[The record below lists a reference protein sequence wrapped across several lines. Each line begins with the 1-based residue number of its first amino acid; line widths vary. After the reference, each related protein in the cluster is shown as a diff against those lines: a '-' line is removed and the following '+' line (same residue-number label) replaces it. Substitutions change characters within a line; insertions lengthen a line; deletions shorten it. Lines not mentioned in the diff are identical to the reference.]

1 MAGMFKTTRRGTMLM
16 GGALPL
22 ALVLPAHAQT
32 AAPAQTAPAGPP
44 GEAPVFVGRANTIQ
58 LGGFEVTTLLGGASM
73 SDNPIETFGLNA
85 DPAEFESLSVEN
97 FIPADRSGGSY
108 TMTLVRTPDA
118 LVLFD
123 TGMVPANNA
132 ASMAQAG
139 VKPED
144 VTHVVLTHMH
154 GDHISGLMDGETPA
168 FPNAELILPG
178 PENDYWAA
186 NPSEAYT
193 AKVVPLLDKA
203 RQIEGTEEILSGI
216 RAEQAHGHTPGH
228 TTYLLDSDGQ
238 RLLITGDSFNHYVY
252 SVQRPAW
259 HVRFDVDKERGAATR
274 QAVLARLAEEK
285 IPFIGYHMP
294 FPALGFIAPNGEG
307 SYRFVPA
314 TYQFAG

>member
-1 MAGMFKTTRRGTMLM
+1 MFRTDISRRQAMLI
-16 GGALPL
+16 GGALPM

-32 AAPAQTAPAGPP
+32 APAQPA
-44 GEAPVFVGRANTIQ
+44 GEAPAFLGRANTIQ
-58 LGGFEVTTLLGGASM
+58 LGGFEVTTLFGGGSM

-85 DPAEFESLSVEN
+85 DPAEFESLSAEN

-154 GDHISGLMDGETPA
+154 GDHIGGLMDGEAPA
-168 FPNAELILPG
+168 FPNAELILPR

-203 RQIEGTEEILSGI
+203 RQIEGTEEILPGI
-216 RAEQAHGHTPGH
+216 KAEQAHGHTPGH
-228 TTYLLDSDGQ
+228 TTYLLESDGQ

-259 HVRFDVDKERGAATR
+259 HVRFDVDKEQGAATR
-274 QAVLARLAEEK
+274 QAVLARLAEAVSRRTDRSRARSARN
-285 IPFIGYHMP
+285 PRRSG
-294 FPALGFIAPNGEG
+294 
-307 SYRFVPA
+307 R
-314 TYQFAG
+314 

>member
-1 MAGMFKTTRRGTMLM
+1 MTFRTDITRRDAMML
-16 GGALPL
+16 GGGLLMTLALPG
-22 ALVLPAHAQT
+22 HAQT
-32 AAPAQTAPAGPP
+32 APVAPAG
-44 GEAPVFVGRANTIQ
+44 GVAPAFPGRAHGIR
-58 LGGFEVTTLLGGASM
+58 LGAFEVTTLLGGASM
-73 SDNPIETFGLNA
+73 SDDPIATFGLNA
-85 DPAEFESLSVEN
+85 DPAEFESLSAEN

-108 TMTLVRTPDA
+108 TLTLVRTPDA

-123 TGMVPANNA
+123 AGMVPANNA
-132 ASMAQAG
+132 ASLAQAG
-139 VKPED
+139 VQPQD

-154 GDHISGLMDGETPA
+154 GDHVGGLMDGGSPA
-168 FPNAELILPG
+168 FPNAQLILPR

-203 RQIEGTEEILSGI
+203 QQIEGTEEILPGI
-216 RAEQAHGHTPGH
+216 KAEPAPGHTPGH
-228 TTYLLDSDGQ
+228 TTYLLESQGQ

-259 HVRFDVDKERGAATR
+259 HVRFDVDKDQGAATR

-294 FPALGFIAPNGEG
+294 FPAVGFIAPNGKG

-314 TYQFAG
+314 TYQFD

>member
-1 MAGMFKTTRRGTMLM
+1 MIEIGISRRNAMLL
-16 GGALPL
+16 GGALPMAM
-22 ALVLPAHAQT
+22 ALHAHAQT
-32 AAPAQTAPAGPP
+32 APASQAPAFA
-44 GEAPVFVGRANTIQ
+44 GRAHTIR

-73 SDNPIETFGLNA
+73 SDNPIATFGLGA
-85 DPAEFESLSVEN
+85 DPAEFESLSAQN

-108 TMTLVRTPDA
+108 TLTLVRTPDA

-132 ASMAQAG
+132 ASLARAG
-139 VKPED
+139 VGPDE

-154 GDHISGLMDGETPA
+154 PDHIGGLMDGETPVFA
-168 FPNAELILPG
+168 NAQLILPRA
-178 PENDYWAA
+178 ENDYWAA

-203 RQIEGTEEILSGI
+203 RQIEGGEEILPGI
-216 RAEQAHGHTPGH
+216 TAESAPGHTPGH
-228 TTYLLDSDGQ
+228 TTYLLESEGQ
-238 RLLITGDSFNHYVY
+238 RLLLTGDSFNHYVY

-259 HVRFDVDKERGAATR
+259 HVRFDVDKDQGAATR
-274 QAVLARLAEEK
+274 QAVLARLADEQ

-294 FPALGFIAPNGEG
+294 FPAIGFIAPNGEG

-314 TYQFAG
+314 TYQFD